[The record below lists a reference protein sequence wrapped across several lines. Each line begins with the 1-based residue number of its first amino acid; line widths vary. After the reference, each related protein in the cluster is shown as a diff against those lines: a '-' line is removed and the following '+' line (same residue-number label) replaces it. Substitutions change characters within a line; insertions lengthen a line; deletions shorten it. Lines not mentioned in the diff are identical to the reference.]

1 MPKYSIEE
9 NRRWQNSLP
18 TKRVSADALFWNDK
32 GELLIVKTNYK
43 DYWQLPGGVVDEAES
58 PLDAA
63 VREVKEE
70 LGLDIPK
77 EQFKFRVTMYT
88 PEHEGFKDFIAFTF
102 DCGVLSQAQIN
113 NIKLQEDELE
123 EYKFASLEEA
133 KKLLKPS
140 LADRVLATQS
150 QTVSKFLTARAT

>member
-1 MPKYSIEE
+1 MPKYSTEE

-18 TKRVSADALFWNDK
+18 SKRVSADAVFRDEQGQILV
-32 GELLIVKTNYK
+32 IKTNYK

-58 PLDAA
+58 PHDAV

-88 PEHEGFKDFIAFTF
+88 PEFDGFKDFIAFTF
-102 DCGVLSQAQIN
+102 DGGILTQEQKAS
-113 NIKLQEDELE
+113 IKIQEEELE
-123 EYKFASLEEA
+123 EYKFVGLEEA
-133 KKLLKPS
+133 QKLLKPS
-140 LADRVLATQS
+140 LARRTLAICQGDDID
-150 QTVSKFLTARAT
+150 FMTA

>member
-1 MPKYSIEE
+1 MPKYSTDE

-18 TKRVSADALFWNDK
+18 SKRVSADAVFRDEQ
-32 GELLIVKTNYK
+32 GQVLIIKTNYK

-58 PLDAA
+58 PHDAV

-88 PEHEGFKDFIAFTF
+88 PEFDGFKDFIAFTF
-102 DCGVLSQAQIN
+102 DGGNLTQAQVDA
-113 NIKLQEDELE
+113 IKTQEEELE
-123 EYKFASLEEA
+123 EFKFTSLEEA
-133 KKLLKPS
+133 QKLLKPS
-140 LADRVLATQS
+140 LARRT
-150 QTVSKFLTARAT
+150 TAICQDDDVAFMTA